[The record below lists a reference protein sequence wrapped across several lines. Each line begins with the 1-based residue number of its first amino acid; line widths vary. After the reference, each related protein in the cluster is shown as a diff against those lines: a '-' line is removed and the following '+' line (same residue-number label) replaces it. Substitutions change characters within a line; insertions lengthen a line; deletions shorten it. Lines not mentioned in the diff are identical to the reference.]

1 MAENQQDQDQVVQE
15 AIGKAEDFIQNNRKS
30 LGIIVGALVLAVG
43 GYLFYQKVYVAGKE
57 QEAQTLL
64 FHAEQYFKNDS
75 IKLAINGDG
84 NHPGFEEIANDY
96 SVSPSGNLAKYYLGM
111 SYMKAKQ
118 YDMAIETLKGYEAND
133 ELTGCLALGAI
144 GDAYMEQ
151 NNTEEA
157 IAYYQKAAK
166 ENPNN
171 FSTPIMLMKLAGA
184 YELKADYKE
193 AISIYERLRN
203 DYPTSTEASQA
214 DKYIAR
220 ASTLAGE

>member
-1 MAENQQDQDQVVQE
+1 M
-15 AIGKAEDFIQNNRKS
+15 KS
-30 LGIIVGALVLAVG
+30 
-43 GYLFYQKVYVAGKE
+43 
-57 QEAQTLL
+57 
-64 FHAEQYFKNDS
+64 
-75 IKLAINGDG
+75 
-84 NHPGFEEIANDY
+84 
-96 SVSPSGNLAKYYLGM
+96 
-111 SYMKAKQ
+111 KQ

-157 IAYYQKAAK
+157 ISYYQKASK

-184 YELKADYKE
+184 YEAKSDYKE
-193 AISIYERLRN
+193 AIGIYQRLRN
-203 DYPTSTEASQA
+203 DYPNSTEAAQA